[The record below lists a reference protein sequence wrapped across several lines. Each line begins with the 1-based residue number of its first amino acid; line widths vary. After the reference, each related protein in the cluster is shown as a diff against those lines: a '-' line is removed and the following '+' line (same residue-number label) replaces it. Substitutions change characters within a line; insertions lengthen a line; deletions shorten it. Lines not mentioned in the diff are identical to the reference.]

1 VKKKSFDIQTVDT
14 SSKPFQEALNLVQ
27 YTQHSVFLTG
37 KAGTGKST
45 FLKYITST
53 TKKKYVV
60 LAPTGIAAVNAGGVT
75 LHSFFRLPFYPMLPD
90 DPNLS
95 TQGGRIYKYFKFND
109 DMRQILQDIDLIII
123 DEISMVRADMID
135 VIDRILRVFSRN
147 RRQPFGG
154 KQLLLVGD
162 VYQLEPVLSREDR
175 EHISTFYPN
184 PYFFSAK
191 VFQEMQLVS
200 IELTQVFRQKDPD
213 FVALLDRVRNN
224 SARQQDYVAL
234 NQRHLQSIPERTDNH
249 DFAVTLCSRRDTVD
263 AINTEE
269 LGKLPG
275 APVTLL
281 GQIDGE
287 YDEKNLPTNMELHIK
302 VGAQVIFVKNNAQK
316 LWVNGTVGVISS
328 IDELQ
333 GILYII
339 TEDGIEHTVHQ
350 EMWNNMRYTYNK
362 IKKEIEEEVLGTYT
376 QFPIKL
382 AWAITIHKCQGLTFR
397 RAVIDLGGGAFAPGM
412 TYVALSRCSHFD
424 GLFLKQPIS
433 QRDVMVRAEVNHFAS
448 TFNNQKHVQ
457 QALGDAQADLHYRAA
472 NTAFARSDFDQ
483 TLIHLFKAMHLR
495 YDIERPSVVRLLRRK
510 LGEITRL
517 KSRIK
522 ALEDQQEI
530 RDKKLKRLAAEFV
543 QMGDDCLEHD
553 MLEAAMANYNKA
565 ITVYPKYKRAWSKI
579 RFLEKKNRPSRSSF
593 DE

>member
-1 VKKKSFDIQTVDT
+1 MKKKSFDIQAVDT

-45 FLKYITST
+45 FLKYVTST

-135 VIDRILRVFSRN
+135 AIDRILRVFSRN

-224 SARQQDYVAL
+224 SAGQQDYVAL
-234 NQRHLQSIPERTDNH
+234 NQRHLQNIPERTDNH

-275 APVTLL
+275 APITLL
-281 GQIDGE
+281 GHIDGE

-472 NTAFARSDFDQ
+472 NTAFVRSDFDQ
-483 TLIHLFKAMHLR
+483 TLKHLFKAMHLR

-517 KSRIK
+517 KLRIK
-522 ALEDQQEI
+522 ELEDQQEI
-530 RDKKLKRLAAEFV
+530 RSKKLKRLAAEFV

-579 RFLEKKNRPSRSSF
+579 RLLEKKNRASRSSF

>member
-1 VKKKSFDIQTVDT
+1 MKKKSFDIQAVDT

-45 FLKYITST
+45 FLKYVTST

-135 VIDRILRVFSRN
+135 AIDRILRVFSRN

-234 NQRHLQSIPERTDNH
+234 NQRHLQHIPERTDNH

-472 NTAFARSDFDQ
+472 NTAFVRSDFDQ
-483 TLIHLFKAMHLR
+483 TLKHLFKAMHLR

-517 KSRIK
+517 KLRIK
-522 ALEDQQEI
+522 ELEDQQEI
-530 RDKKLKRLAAEFV
+530 RNKKLKRLAAEFV

-579 RFLEKKNRPSRSSF
+579 RLLEKKNRASRSSF